1 MKPSIPIHANRN
13 TLWSAVLVAE
23 LQRAGLAQ
31 VVIAPGSR
39 SAPLALAFGAQPG
52 LQVFVHPDE
61 RGAAFFA
68 LGLAL
73 ASGKPAAVL
82 CTSGTA
88 AANFFPAVVEAHQ
101 SNIPLLVLT
110 ADRPP
115 ELRESGSN
123 QTIDQVKLFGGYT
136 RWSVEAPLP
145 EANPSDLTL
154 QALRSLAGRA
164 LAATQGLPPG
174 PVHLNLPFRKP
185 LEPTPVPGDVPER
198 FQDPAWLTESVPSI
212 PGQPYVQFSRGKVA
226 PDPAQVE
233 SLTQAVRRAG
243 RGIIFCGPR
252 CPGGDFPSAVYR
264 LAQATGFPIFADALS
279 GVRFHP
285 SLPAGIVLG
294 GYETF
299 LKSPALGSLEP
310 AGLVLQFGAVPTST
324 ALGDYLRGLSNVE
337 RIQISG
343 QSAWSDDTFNTTSFI
358 WADPQV
364 AIEALLEQL
373 APSVAQGPNFGQNL
387 EHSLPNKAWYSALVR
402 AERLAWQAF
411 DQARLESPFEG
422 ALLADILEIL
432 EPGDSLFV
440 ANSLPVR
447 HLDQFG
453 RPAADHRPVY
463 ANRGASGIDG
473 TLASAAGVAAQ
484 TGGRLLLVAG
494 DLAFF
499 HDLNSLLLLHKYR
512 LKVTIVLINNDGGG
526 IFQRLPVSGYEPL
539 FSSLFR
545 APHGLTFEPAARL
558 FQLGYK
564 SLRMEQAGHG
574 AFRLALARAL
584 ASERPNI
591 VEVFSDVTTNEAA
604 RKRIIQ
610 TFTNLW
616 ESTQAS

>member
-1 MKPSIPIHANRN
+1 MEPSIPIHANRN
-13 TLWSAVLVAE
+13 TFWSAVLAAE

-73 ASGKPAAVL
+73 ASGKPAAIL

-115 ELRESGSN
+115 ELRASGSN

-145 EANPSDLTL
+145 EATPSDLTL

-164 LAATQGLPPG
+164 LAAAQGLPPG

-185 LEPTPVPGDVPER
+185 LEPTLVSGDVPER
-198 FQDPAWLTESVPSI
+198 FQEAAWLADHNHST
-212 PGQPYVQFSRGKVA
+212 PGQPYVQFSRGMVA
-226 PDPAQVE
+226 PNSSQVE
-233 SLTQAVRRAG
+233 SLAQAVRRAE
-243 RGIIFCGPR
+243 RGIIYCGPR
-252 CPGGDFPSAVYR
+252 CPGGDFPNAVYR

-285 SLPAGIVLG
+285 SLPAGTVLG

-299 LKSPALGSLEP
+299 LKSPALGDLEP
-310 AGLVLQFGAVPTST
+310 ANLVLQFGAVPTST
-324 ALGDYLRGLSNVE
+324 ALGDYLRCLSGIE

-343 QSAWSDDTFNTTSFI
+343 QGAWSDDAFNTSAFI
-358 WADPQV
+358 WADAQQT
-364 AIEALLEQL
+364 IHALLEQL
-373 APSVAQGPNFGQNL
+373 APSAGQAAG
-387 EHSLPNKAWYSALVR
+387 SPGTAWSAALLR

-411 DQARLESPFEG
+411 DQVRLESPFEG
-422 ALLADILEIL
+422 MLLADILEIL

-440 ANSLPVR
+440 ASSLPVR

-453 RPAADHRPVY
+453 RPAATQRPVY

-484 TGGRLLLVAG
+484 TGSRLLLVAG
-494 DLAFF
+494 DLAFL
-499 HDLNSLLLLHKYR
+499 HDLNSLLLLHNYR

-591 VEVFSDVTTNEAA
+591 VEVFSDVVTNEAA
-604 RKRIIQ
+604 RKRIVQ

-616 ESTQAS
+616 ESPQAS